1 MNPTD
6 GPTHS
11 DAVTRVDLPLDRL
24 HSGKVREM
32 YLLGDDV
39 LMVATD
45 RLSAFDIVFEQG
57 IPDKGRVLTGLSDFW
72 FDRLEAA
79 VPHHRLSADVDAI
92 VSKAPELAPHRD
104 ALSGRAMRCLR
115 ARTVP
120 IECVVRGYLEGS
132 GWREYRE
139 TGAITGIRLP
149 DGLERGDRLP
159 EPIFTPATKAEEGH
173 DENIDFD
180 RMTEIVGGP
189 LAEVLRDRSLSLYRE
204 GADHAAERG
213 LILADTK
220 FEFGHA
226 AGPEG
231 GERPLLLI
239 DEVLT
244 PDSSRFW
251 DADEWSPG
259 GAQKSFDK
267 QPVRDFLEAEKRAGR
282 WDGEPPLPAL
292 SAAAVERTSERYRE
306 AYRRIT
312 GHPLPG
318 PSSAEAGRS

>member
-1 MNPTD
+1 MDTTD
-6 GPTHS
+6 RATGAT
-11 DAVTRVDLPLDRL
+11 ALTRLELPLPRF

-32 YLLGDDV
+32 YALGDDV

-45 RLSAFDIVFEQG
+45 RLSAFDIVFEEG

-72 FDRLEAA
+72 FDRLDSAL
-79 VPHHRLSADVDAI
+79 PHHRLTADVDEM
-92 VSKAPELAPHRD
+92 VSGVPALAEHRAD
-104 ALSGRAMRCLR
+104 LLGRSMRCLK
-115 ARTVP
+115 AEPVP
-120 IECVVRGYLEGS
+120 IECVVRGYLDGS
-132 GWREYRE
+132 AWREYRE
-139 TGAITGIRLP
+139 SGGVTGVRLP
-149 DGLERGDRLP
+149 EGLERGDRLP

-180 RMTEIVGGP
+180 RMTERVGGS
-189 LAEVLRDRSLSLYRE
+189 LAEVLRERSLSLYSE
-204 GADHAAERG
+204 GAEHAAERG

-226 AGPEG
+226 AAPES

-251 DADEWSPG
+251 DVDRWDPG
-259 GAQKSFDK
+259 GPQVSFDK
-267 QPVRDFLEAEKRAGR
+267 QPVRDFLEAERRAGR

-292 SAAAVERTSERYRE
+292 SSEAVAETSERYRE

-312 GHPLPG
+312 GHELPE
-318 PSSAEAGRS
+318 PS

>member
-1 MNPTD
+1 MNESR
-6 GPTHS
+6 GS
-11 DAVTRVDLPLDRL
+11 AVARAVTGLELSLPRL

-32 YLLGDDV
+32 YLLDDDV

-79 VPHHRLSADVDAI
+79 LPHHRLSADVDEI
-92 VSKAPELAPHRD
+92 VSRVPSLAEHRD
-104 ALSGRAMRCLR
+104 VLSGRSMRCLK
-115 ARTVP
+115 AEPVP

-149 DGLERGDRLP
+149 EGLERGDRLP

-180 RMTEIVGGP
+180 RMVQIVGGP

-204 GADHAAERG
+204 GSDHAAERG

-220 FEFGHA
+220 FEFGHGDA
-226 AGPEG
+226 PES

-251 DADEWSPG
+251 DADEWKPG

-267 QPVRDFLEAEKRAGR
+267 QPVRDYLESERKAGR
-282 WDGEPPLPAL
+282 WDGEPPLPPL
-292 SAAAVERTSERYRE
+292 SLEAVAETSARYRE
-306 AYRRIT
+306 GYRRIT
-312 GHPLPG
+312 GRPLPAA
-318 PSSAEAGRS
+318 SARRGEAS

>member
-1 MNPTD
+1 MNASD
-6 GPTHS
+6 GS
-11 DAVTRVDLPLDRL
+11 AVARAVTGLELPLPRL

-32 YLLGDDV
+32 YRLGEDV

-45 RLSAFDIVFEQG
+45 RLSAFDIVFEHG

-79 VPHHRLSADVDAI
+79 VPHHRLSADVDEI
-92 VSKAPELAPHRD
+92 VSLAPDLAGYRD
-104 ALSGRAMRCLR
+104 LLSGRSMRCVE
-115 ARTVP
+115 AEPVP

-149 DGLERGDRLP
+149 GGLERGDRLP

-180 RMTEIVGGP
+180 RMVEIVGGA
-189 LAEVLRDRSLSLYRE
+189 LAEELRDRSLSLYRE
-204 GADHAAERG
+204 GSDHAAGRG

-220 FEFGHA
+220 FEFGHGG
-226 AGPEG
+226 AGESG
-231 GERPLLLI
+231 DRPLLLI

-251 DADEWSPG
+251 DADEWEPG

-267 QPVRDFLEAEKRAGR
+267 QPVRDYLEAQRKAGR

-292 SAAAVERTSERYRE
+292 SPEAVAETSARYRE

-312 GHPLPG
+312 GHGLP
-318 PSSAEAGRS
+318 EASGRPGGAP

>member
-1 MNPTD
+1 MDTTESAA
-6 GPTHS
+6 GRR
-11 DAVTRVDLPLDRL
+11 AVTRLELPLPHL
-24 HSGKVREM
+24 NSGKVREM
-32 YLLGDDV
+32 FAMGEDV

-45 RLSAFDIVFEQG
+45 RLSAFDIVFERG

-79 VPHHRLSADVDAI
+79 VPHHRLASDVDGI
-92 VSKAPELAPHRD
+92 VARAPELEPFSET
-104 ALSGRAMRCLR
+104 LFGRSMRCLK
-115 ARTVP
+115 AEPLPV
-120 IECVVRGYLEGS
+120 ECVVRGYLDGS

-149 DGLERGDRLP
+149 EGLKRGDRLP

-189 LAEVLRDRSLSLYRE
+189 LAEVLRDRSIALYRE

-213 LILADTK
+213 IILADTK
-220 FEFGHA
+220 FEFGH
-226 AGPEG
+226 GPASEG

-239 DEVLT
+239 DEALT

-251 DADEWSPG
+251 DADQWEPG
-259 GAQKSFDK
+259 GAQASFDK
-267 QPVRDFLEAEKRAGR
+267 QPVRDFLEAEKKAGR
-282 WDGEPPLPAL
+282 WDGEPPLPDL
-292 SAAAVERTSERYRE
+292 PDEAVTATTDRYRE

-312 GHPLPG
+312 GRELPEPPARRG
-318 PSSAEAGRS
+318 PA